1 MTGPETPTVDPDDRL
16 FARWQAGD
24 DTALTELLRLEL
36 PWLRAHVAERLGPR
50 LRLKDET
57 QDHVQDALVEF
68 LRDAPR
74 FRVESRAQLR
84 ALLSRVVENNL
95 RDKDDW
101 YRARRRAMQ
110 RESPLPT
117 ETVLQLG
124 IAHPTQ
130 TTPSAAAS
138 NSEWGAWVRLALE
151 FLDPDDRRIL
161 VLREWDDRSFVEIGE
176 MFGMT
181 PNAVRMRWTRAVGRL
196 ADRVRE
202 LQAGR
207 IGT

>member
-1 MTGPETPTVDPDDRL
+1 MTGPETPAVDPDDRL

-24 DTALTELLRLEL
+24 DAALTELLRLEL
-36 PWLRAHVAERLGPR
+36 PWLRGHVAERLGPR
-50 LRLKDET
+50 LRAKDET

-101 YRARRRAMQ
+101 YRARRRAMH

-124 IAHPTQ
+124 VAQPTQ

-138 NSEWGAWVRLALE
+138 SSEWSAWVRLALE